1 MKGFIRKAAAVLCC
15 AAGAGGLGCYTYHDL
30 VDPCYPE
37 RYNFQARKEVV
48 ASYSPQIQNGHV
60 LDQTVW
66 NYDFDAGTDRLTSGG
81 LEHLAYMA
89 RRRPAPDTTVYLQT
103 AQDVAYDPAKA
114 DELATK
120 RQDIDAKRA
129 VAIQR
134 FLNAQTNGRRGEF
147 TVLIHDPSEVGVT
160 GAWASGEN
168 NQLLGQSTGGLF
180 QVGGGGGAGAGVGPA
195 AAIGAAAGA
204 GAAAGSAAAGSP
216 PPH

>member
-48 ASYSPQIQNGHV
+48 GSYSPQIQNGHV

-66 NYDFDAGTDRLTSGG
+66 NYDFEAGTDKLTGGG

-103 AQDVAYDPAKA
+103 AQDVAYDSAKP
-114 DELATK
+114 DELFQK
-120 RQDIDAKRA
+120 RQDIDSKRA
-129 VAIQR
+129 AAVQK
-134 FLNAQTNGRRGEF
+134 FLNAQTGGRRGEF
-147 TVLIHDPSEVGVT
+147 TVLIHDPSEVGLP
-160 GAWASGEN
+160 GEWAAGEYV
-168 NQLLGQSTGGLF
+168 QELGRVRGGLQTGG
-180 QVGGGGGAGAGVGPA
+180 GGTTSGGAGGGAGGGGAGGGGEAGN
-195 AAIGAAAGA
+195 
-204 GAAAGSAAAGSP
+204 P
-216 PPH
+216 PR

>member
-15 AAGAGGLGCYTYHDL
+15 AAGVGGLGCYTYRDL

-48 ASYSPQIQNGHV
+48 ASSSPQIQNGHV

-66 NYDFDAGTDRLTSGG
+66 NYDFEAGTDWLTGGG

-103 AQDVAYDPAKA
+103 AQDVAYDPAKS

-120 RQDIDAKRA
+120 RQDLDAKRVA
-129 VAIQR
+129 AIQK
-134 FLNAQTNGRRGEF
+134 FLVAQTAGRRGEF
-147 TVLIHDPSEVGVT
+147 QVLIHDPSEVGAT
-160 GAWASGEN
+160 GDWAAGEY
-168 NQLLGQSTGGLF
+168 LGVLGRVRGGLQTGG
-180 QVGGGGGAGAGVGPA
+180 GGTTSGGAGAAGGGGAGAGAESGN
-195 AAIGAAAGA
+195 
-204 GAAAGSAAAGSP
+204 P
-216 PPH
+216 PR

>member
-66 NYDFDAGTDRLTSGG
+66 NYDFEAGTDKLTGGG

-103 AQDVAYDPAKA
+103 AQDVAYDSAKPDDLGA
-114 DELATK
+114 K
-120 RQDIDAKRA
+120 RQDIDAKRV
-129 VAIQR
+129 VAIQK
-134 FLNAQTNGRRGEF
+134 FLNAQTGGRRGEF

-160 GAWASGEN
+160 GLWGDLEYTGV
-168 NQLLGQSTGGLF
+168 LGRVRGGLQTGGS
-180 QVGGGGGAGAGVGPA
+180 AGATGVTPGVTPSN
-195 AAIGAAAGA
+195 GAQATS
-204 GAAAGSAAAGSP
+204 GSASP
-216 PPH
+216 PR

>member
-1 MKGFIRKAAAVLCC
+1 MNGFIRKAAAVLCC
-15 AAGAGGLGCYTYHDL
+15 AAGVGGLGCYTYRDL

-66 NYDFDAGTDRLTSGG
+66 NYDFEAGTDKLTGGG

-89 RRRPAPDTTVYLQT
+89 RRRPTPDTTVYLQT
-103 AQDVAYDPAKA
+103 AQDVAYDSAKS

-120 RQDIDAKRA
+120 RQDIDAKRV
-129 VAIQR
+129 VAIQK

-160 GAWASGEN
+160 GIWGANEN
-168 NQLLGQSTGGLF
+168 AQMLGRVRGGL
-180 QVGGGGGAGAGVGPA
+180 QSGGGGTTSGGAGASAEA
-195 AAIGAAAGA
+195 AN
-204 GAAAGSAAAGSP
+204 P
-216 PPH
+216 PR

>member
-66 NYDFDAGTDRLTSGG
+66 NYDFEAGTDKLTGGG

-103 AQDVAYDPAKA
+103 AQDVAYDLAKPDDLGA
-114 DELATK
+114 K
-120 RQDIDAKRA
+120 RQDVDTKRI
-129 VAIQR
+129 VAIQK
-134 FLNAQTNGRRGEF
+134 FLNAQTGGRRGEF

-160 GAWASGEN
+160 GEWASGEYI
-168 NQLLGQSTGGLF
+168 QELGRVRGGLQTGG
-180 QVGGGGGAGAGVGPA
+180 GGSVSGGAGASG
-195 AAIGAAAGA
+195 GASGGA
-204 GAAAGSAAAGSP
+204 GANSGSGAGG

>member
-1 MKGFIRKAAAVLCC
+1 MNGFIRKAAAVLCC
-15 AAGAGGLGCYTYHDL
+15 AAGVGGLGCYTYRDL

-66 NYDFDAGTDRLTSGG
+66 NYDFEAGSDKLTGGG

-103 AQDVAYDPAKA
+103 AQDVAYDPAKS

-120 RQDIDAKRA
+120 RQDIDAKRV
-129 VAIQR
+129 VAIQK

-147 TVLIHDPSEVGVT
+147 TVLIHDPTEVGVT
-160 GAWASGEN
+160 GIWGANEN
-168 NQLLGQSTGGLF
+168 AQMLSRVRGGL
-180 QVGGGGGAGAGVGPA
+180 QSGGGGTTSGGAGAGA
-195 AAIGAAAGA
+195 EAGN
-204 GAAAGSAAAGSP
+204 P
-216 PPH
+216 PR